1 VPCRRDLLAKLT
13 KADLGNAAFPWL
25 TGREIEVAGIGV
37 RALRVNYVGELG
49 WELHVPMADVVAL
62 YDAVWAAG
70 EAFGI
75 ADFGLYAMNS
85 LRMEKAYPGWGAEL
99 TNEITPVEAGMM
111 RFVKLDHDFRGRDAV
126 VAAMERGAST
136 HLVCLEIAATDFD
149 AAGGEPVFAGDRAI
163 GVTTSGAFGHATGK
177 SLAFAYVDSGFE
189 AAGTSLEVELLGTR
203 CPAVVLGGAI
213 YDPENLRPRA

>member
-1 VPCRRDLLAKLT
+1 MAGPRSRDLLATLT
-13 KADLGNAAFPWL
+13 SADLGNAAFPWL

-49 WELHVPMADVVAL
+49 WELHVPMAGVVAL

-99 TNEITPVEAGMM
+99 TNEITPVEAGHAPV
-111 RFVKLDHDFRGRDAV
+111 REARPRVHRAGALSSPQRHGVRRPTSCACEVDA
-126 VAAMERGAST
+126 
-136 HLVCLEIAATDFD
+136 IDFD
-149 AAGGEPVFAGDRAI
+149 AAGGEPVFEDGRAI
-163 GVTTSGAFGHATGK
+163 GVTTSGGFGHATGT
-177 SLAFAYVDSGFE
+177 SLAFAYVDDWLRGGRPEPGGRAARRSPSSRGSGW
-189 AAGTSLEVELLGTR
+189 
-203 CPAVVLGGAI
+203 CPV
-213 YDPENLRPRA
+213 RP